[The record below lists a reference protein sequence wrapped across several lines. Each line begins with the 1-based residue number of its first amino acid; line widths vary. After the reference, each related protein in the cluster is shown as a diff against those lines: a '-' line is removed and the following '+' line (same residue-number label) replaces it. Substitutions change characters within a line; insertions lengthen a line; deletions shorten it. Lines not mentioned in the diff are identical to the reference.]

1 MWQLGLLI
9 LVTIVAGRVVDL
21 QVIQGPTLAAAAEKS
36 RMREVVIPAV
46 RGDITDANGVPLA
59 TTVAARNV
67 TVDQTMVEDVAATA
81 AALASVLG
89 GDASAYAPRL
99 AGERR
104 FIYIAKNVTPETWAK
119 VRALNLPGVFSEATS
134 TRVYPA
140 GEVAANVVGHVRA
153 DGTGGSGLE
162 HGLDDQLAG
171 VAGSEIFESSA
182 RGTEIPTVE
191 AAGTAAIP
199 GKTVRLTI
207 DRDIQWVAQDA
218 IAKQVAYAKADS
230 GTVVVM
236 DPRTGKILALAT
248 VPTFDPNR
256 PAEAVSADIGNR
268 AVSDVF
274 EPGSTSK
281 VMTMA
286 AVIEEKAATPTT
298 QLVIPPVLKR
308 PAKTWHDHS
317 PHGTLKLTLNGV
329 LAKSSNI
336 GTIMAAEKIGGDTL
350 YRYLKKFGIGEKTGL
365 NFPGE
370 SKGFVPAPA
379 QWSDTTFGTLAFGQ
393 GLSVNA
399 VQAASVYATI
409 ANDGVRVTPSLVDG
423 YTLARRHLPARQRRR
438 PRPGW
443 SAPRPP
449 STVRSMLESVVS
461 AEGTAP
467 NAAIAGYRV
476 AGKTGTANRIDDSCG
491 CYRGY
496 TASFIGIAPAD
507 NPSLVVAVFLQ
518 NPRNGHYGGVLAG
531 PVFKRVMTFALQQ
544 ERIPPT
550 GSRARASRSP
560 GERRDRVAIVP
571 AGPRPSAPPRP
582 PGRSSRRRGRR
593 RSRRRRRRGHRRHPR
608 LPRRAPGR
616 PVRRPARASSPTGPS
631 SPSRPPA
638 PAPSPSSPI
647 RRVPSAA
654 PPPGSRCSSSRT
666 PGRSSARSP
675 QTSTATRRA
684 TSSSSGS
691 RAPTARPPRRTSST
705 AGSGRQGT

>member
-1 MWQLGLLI
+1 MTTLAPPPRRPSSRPAPRPAARPAPRTFRQGDHVRRLRLWQLGLLI

-104 FIYIAKNVTPETWAK
+104 FIYIAKNVTPETWAR

-171 VAGSEIFESSA
+171 VARSEIFESSA

-218 IAKQVAYAKADS
+218 IAKQVEYAKADS

-350 YRYLKKFGIGEKTGL
+350 YRYLKKFGIGEKTVKD
-365 NFPGE
+365 FPGE
-370 SKGFVPAPA
+370 SKGYVPAPA

-423 YTLARRHLPARQRRR
+423 YTLPDGTYQPAATPSSTRVV
-438 PRPGW
+438 
-443 SAPRPP
+443 SAKTAK
-449 STVRSMLESVVS
+449 TVRSMLESVVS
-461 AEGTAP
+461 ADGTAP
-467 NAAIAGYRV
+467 NAAIPGYRV

-531 PVFKRVMTFALQQ
+531 PVFKRVTSFALQQ
-544 ERIPPT
+544 ERTPPT
-550 GSRARASRSP
+550 GSQR
-560 GERRDRVAIVP
+560 
-571 AGPRPSAPPRP
+571 PRI
-582 PGRSSRRRGRR
+582 
-593 RSRRRRRRGHRRHPR
+593 
-608 LPRRAPGR
+608 
-616 PVRRPARASSPTGPS
+616 PVEW
-631 SPSRPPA
+631 
-638 PAPSPSSPI
+638 
-647 RRVPSAA
+647 
-654 PPPGSRCSSSRT
+654 
-666 PGRSSARSP
+666 
-675 QTSTATRRA
+675 
-684 TSSSSGS
+684 
-691 RAPTARPPRRTSST
+691 
-705 AGSGRQGT
+705 

>member
-1 MWQLGLLI
+1 MTTLAPPPRRPSSRPAPRPAARPAPRTFRQGDHVRRLRLWQLGLLI

-36 RMREVVIPAV
+36 RMREVVIPAT

-67 TVDQTMVEDVAATA
+67 TVDQTLVEDVEGTA

-104 FIYIAKNVTPETWAK
+104 FVYIAKNVTPETWASVK
-119 VRALNLPGVFSEATS
+119 ALKLAGVFSEPTS

-191 AAGTAAIP
+191 AAGTSAIP

-286 AVIEEKAATPTT
+286 AVIEEKAAGPTT

-336 GTIMAAEKIGGDTL
+336 GTIMAAERIGGDTL

-370 SKGFVPAPA
+370 SKGYVPAPS

-399 VQAASVYATI
+399 VQAASVFATI
-409 ANDGVRVTPSLVDG
+409 ANDGVRVTPSLVEG
-423 YTLARRHLPARQRRR
+423 YTLPDGTYQAAPQASETRVVSTKTAR
-438 PRPGW
+438 
-443 SAPRPP
+443 
-449 STVRSMLESVVS
+449 TVRSMLESVVS
-461 AEGTAP
+461 ADGTAP
-467 NAAIAGYRV
+467 NAAIPGYRV

-531 PVFKRVMTFALQQ
+531 PVFKRVTSFALQQ
-544 ERIPPT
+544 ERTPPT
-550 GSRARASRSP
+550 GSQR
-560 GERRDRVAIVP
+560 
-571 AGPRPSAPPRP
+571 PRI
-582 PGRSSRRRGRR
+582 
-593 RSRRRRRRGHRRHPR
+593 
-608 LPRRAPGR
+608 
-616 PVRRPARASSPTGPS
+616 PVEW
-631 SPSRPPA
+631 
-638 PAPSPSSPI
+638 
-647 RRVPSAA
+647 
-654 PPPGSRCSSSRT
+654 
-666 PGRSSARSP
+666 
-675 QTSTATRRA
+675 
-684 TSSSSGS
+684 
-691 RAPTARPPRRTSST
+691 
-705 AGSGRQGT
+705 

>member
-1 MWQLGLLI
+1 MTTLAPPPRRPSTRPAARAPQRPAPRGPRTFRQGDHVRRLRLWQLGLLI
-9 LVTIVAGRVVDL
+9 VVTVVAGRVVDL

-36 RMREVVIPAV
+36 RTREVVIPAE
-46 RGDITDANGVPLA
+46 RGDITDVNGVPLA

-67 TVDQTMVEDVAATA
+67 TADQTLVEDVDATA
-81 AALASVLG
+81 SALASVLG
-89 GDASAYAPRL
+89 GDAEAYAPRL
-99 AGERR
+99 EGTRR
-104 FIYIAKNVTPETWAK
+104 FIYLAKNITPETWAK
-119 VRALNLPGVFSEATS
+119 VAALKLPGIYSEATS

-153 DGTGGSGLE
+153 DGIGGSGLE
-162 HGLDDQLAG
+162 YGLDDELAG
-171 VAGSEIFESSA
+171 TSGSQTYESSA
-182 RGTEIPTVE
+182 HGTEIPTVE

-199 GKTVRLTI
+199 GMTVRLTI
-207 DRDIQWVAQDA
+207 DRDIQWFAQDA

-256 PAEAVSADIGNR
+256 PAEAVQADIGNR

-286 AVIEEKAATPTT
+286 AVIEEGAAKATTPF
-298 QLVIPPVLKR
+298 VIPPVLKR

-336 GTIMAAEKIGGDTL
+336 GTILAAEKIGGDKL
-350 YRYLKKFGIGEKTGL
+350 YSYLKKFGIGERTGL
-365 NFPGE
+365 DFPGE
-370 SKGFVPAPA
+370 SKGFVPAPS
-379 QWSDTTFGTLAFGQ
+379 QWSDTSFGTLAFGQ

-399 VQAASVYATI
+399 VQAASVFATI

-423 YTLARRHLPARQRRR
+423 WTLPDGTYKPAATPNSTRVVSTKTAR
-438 PRPGW
+438 
-443 SAPRPP
+443 
-449 STVRSMLESVVS
+449 TVRSMLESVVS
-461 AEGTAP
+461 ADGTAP

-518 NPRNGHYGGVLAG
+518 NPRNGYYGGVLAG
-531 PVFKRVMTFALQQ
+531 PVFKRVTSFALQQ
-544 ERIPPT
+544 ERTPPT
-550 GSRARASRSP
+550 GSQR
-560 GERRDRVAIVP
+560 
-571 AGPRPSAPPRP
+571 PRI
-582 PGRSSRRRGRR
+582 
-593 RSRRRRRRGHRRHPR
+593 
-608 LPRRAPGR
+608 
-616 PVRRPARASSPTGPS
+616 PVEW
-631 SPSRPPA
+631 
-638 PAPSPSSPI
+638 
-647 RRVPSAA
+647 
-654 PPPGSRCSSSRT
+654 
-666 PGRSSARSP
+666 
-675 QTSTATRRA
+675 
-684 TSSSSGS
+684 
-691 RAPTARPPRRTSST
+691 
-705 AGSGRQGT
+705 

>member
-1 MWQLGLLI
+1 MRRLRLWQLGLLI
-9 LVTIVAGRVVDL
+9 VVTVVAGRVIDL

-36 RMREVVIPAV
+36 RMREVVIPAQ
-46 RGDITDANGVPLA
+46 RGDITDVNGVPLA

-67 TVDQTMVEDVAATA
+67 TADQTLVEDVDATA

-89 GDASAYAPRL
+89 GDAEAYAPRL
-99 AGERR
+99 EGTRR
-104 FIYIAKNVTPETWAK
+104 FIYLAKNITPETWAK
-119 VRALNLPGVFSEATS
+119 VAALKLPGIFSEATS

-162 HGLDDQLAG
+162 FGLDDQLAG
-171 VAGSEIFESSA
+171 VAGSQTYESSA
-182 RGTEIPTVE
+182 RGTEIPTVATE
-191 AAGTAAIP
+191 GTAAIP

-236 DPRTGKILALAT
+236 DPRSGKILALAT

-256 PAEAVSADIGNR
+256 PAEALAADIGNR

-286 AVIEEKAATPTT
+286 AVLEEGAATATT
-298 QLVIPPVLKR
+298 KMVIPPVLKR

-350 YRYLKKFGIGEKTGL
+350 YSYLKKFGIGEKTGL
-365 NFPGE
+365 DFPGE
-370 SKGFVPAPA
+370 NKGFVPAPD

-393 GLSVNA
+393 GLSLNA

-423 YTLARRHLPARQRRR
+423 WTLPDGTFQPAAAPSSTRVVSTKTAR
-438 PRPGW
+438 
-443 SAPRPP
+443 
-449 STVRSMLESVVS
+449 TVRSMLESVVS
-461 AEGTAP
+461 ADGTAP
-467 NAAIAGYRV
+467 NAAIPGYRI
-476 AGKTGTANRIDDSCG
+476 AGKTGTANRFDDKTKRYS
-491 CYRGY
+491 GY

-507 NPSLVVAVFLQ
+507 KPSLVVAVFLQ

-531 PVFKRVMTFALQQ
+531 PVFKAVTAFALQQ
-544 ERIPPT
+544 ERTPPT
-550 GSRARASRSP
+550 GSHR
-560 GERRDRVAIVP
+560 
-571 AGPRPSAPPRP
+571 PRI
-582 PGRSSRRRGRR
+582 
-593 RSRRRRRRGHRRHPR
+593 
-608 LPRRAPGR
+608 
-616 PVRRPARASSPTGPS
+616 PVEW
-631 SPSRPPA
+631 
-638 PAPSPSSPI
+638 
-647 RRVPSAA
+647 
-654 PPPGSRCSSSRT
+654 
-666 PGRSSARSP
+666 
-675 QTSTATRRA
+675 
-684 TSSSSGS
+684 
-691 RAPTARPPRRTSST
+691 
-705 AGSGRQGT
+705 

>member
-1 MWQLGLLI
+1 MTTLAPPPRRPSTRPAPRPAARAPQRPPRAFRRGDHVRRLRLWQLGLLI
-9 LVTIVAGRVVDL
+9 VVTVVAGRVIDL
-21 QVIQGPTLAAAAEKS
+21 QVIQGPALAAAAEKS
-36 RMREVVIPAV
+36 RTREVVIPAE
-46 RGDITDANGVPLA
+46 RGDITDVNGVPLA

-67 TVDQTMVEDVAATA
+67 TADQTLVEDVDATA

-99 AGERR
+99 DGTRR
-104 FIYIAKNVTPETWAK
+104 FIYLAKNVTPETWAK
-119 VRALNLPGVFSEATS
+119 VAELKLAGIYSEPAS

-153 DGTGGSGLE
+153 DGTGGSGIE
-162 HGLDDQLAG
+162 WGLDDELSG
-171 VAGSEIFESSA
+171 VPGSQIFESSEK
-182 RGTEIPTVE
+182 GTQIPTVASE
-191 AAGTAAIP
+191 GTDAVP

-218 IAKQVAYAKADS
+218 IAKQVKYAKADS

-286 AVIEEKAATPTT
+286 AVIEEGAAGPLTKM
-298 QLVIPPVLKR
+298 VIPPVLKR

-336 GTIMAAEKIGGDTL
+336 GTIMAAEKIGGDKL
-350 YRYLKKFGIGEKTGL
+350 YSYLKKFGIGERTGL

-370 SKGFVPAPA
+370 NKGFVPSPE
-379 QWSDTTFGTLAFGQ
+379 QWSDTSFGTLAFGQ
-393 GLSVNA
+393 GLSLNA
-399 VQAASVYATI
+399 VQAASVFATI

-423 YTLARRHLPARQRRR
+423 WTLPDGTYQPAATPSSTRVVSTKTAR
-438 PRPGW
+438 
-443 SAPRPP
+443 
-449 STVRSMLESVVS
+449 TVRSMLESVVS
-461 AEGTAP
+461 ADGTAP
-467 NAAIAGYRV
+467 NAAIDGYRI
-476 AGKTGTANRIDDSCG
+476 AGKTGTANRFDEKTKRYS
-491 CYRGY
+491 GY

-531 PVFKRVMTFALQQ
+531 PVFKRVTSFALQQ
-544 ERIPPT
+544 ERTPPT
-550 GSRARASRSP
+550 GSQR
-560 GERRDRVAIVP
+560 
-571 AGPRPSAPPRP
+571 PRI
-582 PGRSSRRRGRR
+582 
-593 RSRRRRRRGHRRHPR
+593 
-608 LPRRAPGR
+608 
-616 PVRRPARASSPTGPS
+616 PVEW
-631 SPSRPPA
+631 
-638 PAPSPSSPI
+638 
-647 RRVPSAA
+647 
-654 PPPGSRCSSSRT
+654 
-666 PGRSSARSP
+666 
-675 QTSTATRRA
+675 
-684 TSSSSGS
+684 
-691 RAPTARPPRRTSST
+691 
-705 AGSGRQGT
+705 

>member
-1 MWQLGLLI
+1 VPRAPRTFRPGDQVRRLRLWQLGLLI
-9 LVTIVAGRVVDL
+9 LVTIVAGRVIDL
-21 QVIQGPTLAAAAEKS
+21 QVIQGPTIAAAAEKS
-36 RMREVVIPAV
+36 RMREVVIPAE
-46 RGDITDANGVPLA
+46 RGDITDVNGVPLA

-67 TVDQTMVEDVAATA
+67 TADQTLVEDVDATA

-99 AGERR
+99 EGTRR
-104 FIYIAKNVTPETWAK
+104 FIYLAKNITPETWAK
-119 VRALNLPGVFSEATS
+119 VAALKLPGIYSEATS

-140 GEVAANVVGHVRA
+140 GEVAANVVGHVRT
-153 DGTGGSGLE
+153 DGTGGSGIE
-162 HGLDDQLAG
+162 WSLDDQLAG
-171 VAGSEIFESSA
+171 VAGTSTYESSA

-191 AAGTAAIP
+191 AAGTAAVP
-199 GKTVRLTI
+199 GQTVRLTL

-218 IAKQVAYAKADS
+218 IAKQVRYAKADS

-256 PAEAVSADIGNR
+256 PAEAATADLGNR

-286 AVIEEKAATPTT
+286 AVIEEGAAKPTT
-298 QLVIPPVLKR
+298 KLVIPPVLKR

-317 PHGTLKLTLNGV
+317 PHGTLRLTLNGV

-336 GTIMAAEKIGGDTL
+336 GTIMAAEKIGGEKL
-350 YRYLKKFGIGEKTGL
+350 YSYLKKFGIGERTGL

-370 SKGFVPAPA
+370 SKGFVPAPS
-379 QWSDTTFGTLAFGQ
+379 QWSDTSFGTLAFGQ

-409 ANDGVRVTPSLVDG
+409 ANDGVRVTPTLIDG
-423 YTLARRHLPARQRRR
+423 WTLPDGTYQPAASPGSTRVVSTKTAR
-438 PRPGW
+438 
-443 SAPRPP
+443 
-449 STVRSMLESVVS
+449 TVRSMLESVVS
-461 AEGTAP
+461 ADGTAP
-467 NAAIAGYRV
+467 NAAIPGYRI

-531 PVFKRVMTFALQQ
+531 PVFKTVTAFALQQ
-544 ERIPPT
+544 GRTPPT
-550 GSRARASRSP
+550 GS
-560 GERRDRVAIVP
+560 
-571 AGPRPSAPPRP
+571 PRPRI
-582 PGRSSRRRGRR
+582 
-593 RSRRRRRRGHRRHPR
+593 
-608 LPRRAPGR
+608 
-616 PVRRPARASSPTGPS
+616 PVEW
-631 SPSRPPA
+631 
-638 PAPSPSSPI
+638 
-647 RRVPSAA
+647 
-654 PPPGSRCSSSRT
+654 
-666 PGRSSARSP
+666 
-675 QTSTATRRA
+675 
-684 TSSSSGS
+684 
-691 RAPTARPPRRTSST
+691 
-705 AGSGRQGT
+705 

>member
-1 MWQLGLLI
+1 MTTLAPPPRRPAPRPAPKQAQRRRPAPAPKQARTFRPGNHVRRLRVWQLGLLM
-9 LVTIVAGRVVDL
+9 LVTVVAGRVIDL
-21 QVIQGPTLAAAAEKS
+21 QVIQGPALAAAAEKS
-36 RMREVVIPAV
+36 RMREVVLPAT
-46 RGDITDANGVPLA
+46 RGDITDVNGVPLA

-67 TVDQTMVEDVAATA
+67 TVDQTMVKDVQASA

-99 AGERR
+99 EGTRR
-104 FIYIAKNVTPETWAK
+104 FVYIAKNITPETWTK
-119 VRALNLPGVFSEATS
+119 VAALKVPGVFSEAAT

-162 HGLDDQLAG
+162 WGLQDQLAG
-171 VAGSEIFESSA
+171 VAGSQTFESSA
-182 RGTEIPTVE
+182 RGTEIPTVATE
-191 AAGTAAIP
+191 GTDAVA

-218 IAKQVAYAKADS
+218 IAKQVKYAKADS

-236 DPRTGKILALAT
+236 DPRTGAILALAT

-286 AVIEEKAATPTT
+286 AVLEEGAAKPTT
-298 QLVIPPVLKR
+298 KMVIPPVLKR

-336 GTIMAAEKIGGDTL
+336 GTIMAAEKIGGDKL
-350 YRYLKKFGIGEKTGL
+350 YSYLKKFGIGERTGL
-365 NFPGE
+365 DFPGE
-370 SKGFVPAPA
+370 SKGYVPAPA

-409 ANDGVRVTPSLVDG
+409 ANNGVRVTPSLVAG
-423 YTLARRHLPARQRRR
+423 YTLPDGTYQA
-438 PRPGW
+438 
-443 SAPRPP
+443 APTPTQTRVV
-449 STVRSMLESVVS
+449 SEKTAKTVRSMLESVVS
-461 AEGTAP
+461 ADGTAP
-467 NAAIAGYRV
+467 NAAIPGYRI
-476 AGKTGTANRIDDSCG
+476 AGKTGTANRFDTKCG
-491 CYRGY
+491 KYCGY

-531 PVFKRVMTFALQQ
+531 PVFKRVTSFALQQ
-544 ERIPPT
+544 ERTPPT
-550 GSRARASRSP
+550 GSHR
-560 GERRDRVAIVP
+560 
-571 AGPRPSAPPRP
+571 PRI
-582 PGRSSRRRGRR
+582 
-593 RSRRRRRRGHRRHPR
+593 
-608 LPRRAPGR
+608 
-616 PVRRPARASSPTGPS
+616 PVEW
-631 SPSRPPA
+631 
-638 PAPSPSSPI
+638 
-647 RRVPSAA
+647 
-654 PPPGSRCSSSRT
+654 
-666 PGRSSARSP
+666 
-675 QTSTATRRA
+675 
-684 TSSSSGS
+684 
-691 RAPTARPPRRTSST
+691 
-705 AGSGRQGT
+705 